1 MVGLLVELQS
11 TPGRRPRIMQMGH
24 WLSQPVLSDVANCKM
39 GELIVPTS
47 KGGKEKEM
55 SQYKEST

>member
-11 TPGRRPRIMQMGH
+11 TPGRGPRITQMGL
-24 WLSQPVLSDVANCKM
+24 WLSQPMLSDVANCKM
-39 GELIVPTS
+39 GELIVLPS